1 MTGDSEVKKKGRPRK
16 PLQIEIDSDSISI
29 IVSDTPQ
36 PEVLCQA
43 CRCSIAE
50 KAKHTEA
57 MQEARAGRIR
67 AQQRERYHK
76 LKATKLAEDVR
87 SN

>member
-1 MTGDSEVKKKGRPRK
+1 MTGDSEATKRGRPRK
-16 PLQIEIDSDSISI
+16 PLLIEIDSHFISTD
-29 IVSDTPQ
+29 VAQ

-43 CRCSIAE
+43 CRCSNAE

-57 MQEARAGRIR
+57 MQEARAERIR

-76 LKATKLAEDVR
+76 LKATKLSEDVR

>member
-1 MTGDSEVKKKGRPRK
+1 MTGDSEVKKRGRPRK
-16 PLQIEIDSDSISI
+16 QPLLIEIDSDSISTD
-29 IVSDTPQ
+29 VAP

-43 CRCSIAE
+43 CRCNIAE

-57 MQEARAGRIR
+57 MQEARAERIR

-76 LKATKLAEDVR
+76 LKATKLVKDVR

>member
-1 MTGDSEVKKKGRPRK
+1 MTGDSEAKKRGGPRK
-16 PLQIEIDSDSISI
+16 PLLIEIDSDSISTD
-29 IVSDTPQ
+29 VAP

-50 KAKHTEA
+50 MAKRTEA
-57 MQEARAGRIR
+57 MQEARAERIR
-67 AQQRERYHK
+67 AHQRERYHK
-76 LKATKLAEDVR
+76 LKATKLSEDVR

>member
-1 MTGDSEVKKKGRPRK
+1 MTGDSEVKKRGRPRK
-16 PLQIEIDSDSISI
+16 PLLIEIKDDSDSISTD
-29 IVSDTPQ
+29 VAP

-57 MQEARAGRIR
+57 MQEARAERIR